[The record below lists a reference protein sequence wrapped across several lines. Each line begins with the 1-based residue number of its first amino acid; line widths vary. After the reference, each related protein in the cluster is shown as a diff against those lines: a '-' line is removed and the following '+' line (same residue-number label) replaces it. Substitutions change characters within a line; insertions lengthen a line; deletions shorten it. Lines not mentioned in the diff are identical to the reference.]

1 MKTMGKWGN
10 GENMVKWGG
19 GKGGE
24 VGMELTFTLTR
35 TPMPT
40 LTRTLTRTLTLTL
53 MRMLKLMLVLEL
65 KLKLMLH
72 FFRYLFLLSVHTQR
86 WDDRFWAFRC
96 AVSAVS
102 RPLREGVGETASWG
116 VGKTASWRVGKT
128 AAAFFIFSCRRSRNI
143 GGMTAW
149 CEFRGRPLL

>member
-19 GKGGE
+19 EGGE
-24 VGMELTFTLTR
+24 VGMELTFTR
-35 TPMPT
+35 TPMPTLT

-72 FFRYLFLLSVHTQR
+72 FFSLSFFCCRYTHS
-86 WDDRFWAFRC
+86 
-96 AVSAVS
+96 
-102 RPLREGVGETASWG
+102 
-116 VGKTASWRVGKT
+116 
-128 AAAFFIFSCRRSRNI
+128 
-143 GGMTAW
+143 GGMTAS
-149 CEFRGRPLL
+149 GRSDVRCQR